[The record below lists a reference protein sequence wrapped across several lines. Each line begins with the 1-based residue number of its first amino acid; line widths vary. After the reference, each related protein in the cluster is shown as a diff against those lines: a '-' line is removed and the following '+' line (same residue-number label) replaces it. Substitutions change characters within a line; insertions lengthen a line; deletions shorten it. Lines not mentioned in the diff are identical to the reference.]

1 MTLMVYEKV
10 GIFTYITENQG
21 IGGEIK
27 DEAEDFS
34 VREIAKVNLHDDGE
48 YVIVRITKKNWDT
61 MNLAR
66 VLSNMLGISQK
77 RIQYAGTKDKKA
89 VTTQYFS
96 IRNLK
101 EEQIEKL
108 KNINLKDVEIEVV
121 GNSRRA
127 IQLGDLI
134 GNEFEIKVVKAT
146 NGEKIGKIEEEL
158 KLKGLPN
165 FFGLQRFGAIR
176 YITHEVGKHILKKE
190 FKEAF
195 WVYVAKPFEGE
206 NEEVRK
212 IREELWNSKDEKFGL
227 RELPKYLRYERTLLQ
242 KLREGKNEEKALL
255 SLPKNLKMM
264 FVHAY
269 QSYLFNLLLS
279 ERILEFEDLKC
290 VEKGDVTSFVFF
302 ESVNNESKK
311 YYMFKDD
318 FSIVSNSTKKRIE
331 FLIEKK
337 RATLAL
343 PLPGYE
349 TVVEG
354 WTAEKLRE
362 ILEREGIGLKD
373 FKNKYKEFSSKG
385 SFRSADVLIDWTN
398 LSYSISDGINFEFY
412 LPKGCYATVFLR
424 EFTKI

>member
-1 MTLMVYEKV
+1 MVYEKV